1 MMKSLEL
8 WSQKQS
14 PQETNNTL
22 TFPIHMWM
30 LIPLS
35 EENRQNGIH

>member
-1 MMKSLEL
+1 MMKSLKAQ
-8 WSQKQS
+8 SQKQS

-22 TFPIHMWM
+22 TFPVHMRM

-35 EENRQNGIH
+35 EESRQNGIH